1 MNKQIQQLA
10 EQAHCYACEYARQ
23 PDYNPHNPYNQG
35 MYKQRYDSKFAEL
48 IVQECMDAVGDGPM
62 QRPEIQR
69 IKARFGVE
77 YYEPIEKAFGS

>member
-1 MNKQIQQLA
+1 MNTRIRELA
-10 EQAHCYACEYARQ
+10 EQCWNKRPEGQLHFDNE
-23 PDYNPHNPYNQG
+23 
-35 MYKQRYDSKFAEL
+35 KFAEL
-48 IVQECMDAVGDGPM
+48 IVKECLDAVGDGPM

>member
-1 MNKQIQQLA
+1 MNLRIQELLKKA
-10 EQAHCYACEYARQ
+10 GVTDNWNKADWYSMSPEMIE
-23 PDYNPHNPYNQG
+23 
-35 MYKQRYDSKFAEL
+35 KFADM